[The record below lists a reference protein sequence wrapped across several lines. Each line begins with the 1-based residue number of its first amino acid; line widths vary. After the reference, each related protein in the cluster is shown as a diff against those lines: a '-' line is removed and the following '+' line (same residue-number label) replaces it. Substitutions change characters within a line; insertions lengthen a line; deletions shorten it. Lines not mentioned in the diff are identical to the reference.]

1 MGVYSSYPKKRTIS
15 SDEESLD
22 RETNNYLS
30 LAGVRSSRLGRLSIS
45 EGVMKQTFAIGIGGA
60 AGQGVA
66 TPGDIFAKIF
76 SRRGLNLNAYNAY
89 QSIIRGGHTFL
100 TIRTGPEKV
109 TNMGDRIDLFIP
121 LNQDSMDRHLKLL
134 TAGAACIFNAD
145 TIQPASA
152 ADGVQLCA
160 LPVAELADITR
171 NKVAQ
176 NTLAIGAGLHMM
188 GIGFQ
193 ALEGVLKEQ
202 FKKKGDAVVAENV
215 GVARAGYDYAAAHFR
230 AFPNP
235 LPKTESRYAI
245 LSGNIAMAMGGAAA
259 GVKFYCAYPMS
270 PSTGVLHWMAA
281 HARKAGIM
289 VRQVEDEIGVINMT
303 IGAAHAGVRAMCAT
317 SGGGFALMSE
327 GLVMS
332 AMMETP
338 VVVINCQRAGPSTGV
353 PTKTEQGDLWQM
365 LGAAFGD
372 YPRAIV
378 APLDIADC
386 FKVIPEM
393 FNLVD
398 RFQCPG
404 LVLCDLLLSEGRL
417 SVHPEDLDFSPF
429 IDRGEPIT
437 ASNGDAAAATP
448 VTKADYKRYLF
459 TESGISPRAVPG
471 VPGHVHT
478 VATDEHEEAG
488 VLISDEFTNPV
499 KRRAMMEKRM
509 RKVAGIEAAVSPPPL
524 WGPRDA
530 DVTLI
535 GWGSTKG
542 VIEEACEILN
552 EQGISA
558 DQLQIRWLVPLHGEA
573 ILEILKN
580 SRHTIIVENNF
591 SGQFARY
598 LRSETSFVPNGHIRK
613 YDGEPFMPH
622 HLVEAVKAQLAGNT
636 KLSVPMH
643 EIMV

>member
-1 MGVYSSYPKKRTIS
+1 
-15 SDEESLD
+15 
-22 RETNNYLS
+22 
-30 LAGVRSSRLGRLSIS
+30 
-45 EGVMKQTFAIGIGGA
+45 MKQTFAIAIGGA

-89 QSIIRGGHTFL
+89 QSIIRGGHTLL
-100 TIRTGPEKV
+100 TIRAGPEKV
-109 TNMGDRIDLFIP
+109 TNMGDRIDLLIP
-121 LNQDSMDRHLKLL
+121 LNQDTMDRHLGLL
-134 TAGAACIFNAD
+134 RAGAACIYNAD
-145 TIQPASA
+145 TIKPGVAAS
-152 ADGVQLCA
+152 GVQLCPH
-160 LPVAELADITR
+160 PVSELADFTR

-176 NTLAIGAGLHMM
+176 NTLALGAGLHMM
-188 GIGFQ
+188 GIGFP
-193 ALEGVLKEQ
+193 ALEEVLREQ
-202 FKKKGDAVVAENV
+202 FKKKGEAVVAENI

-230 AFPNP
+230 AFANP
-235 LPKTESRYAI
+235 LPKMEKRYAV
-245 LSGNIAMAMGGAAA
+245 LSGNTALAMGGAAA

-289 VRQVEDEIGVINMT
+289 VRQVEDEIGVINMA
-303 IGAAHAGVRAMCAT
+303 IGAAHGGVRAMCAT

-327 GLVMS
+327 GLGMS
-332 AMMETP
+332 AMIETP

-372 YPRAIV
+372 YPRVIAP
-378 APLDIADC
+378 PLDIGDC
-386 FKVIPEM
+386 FKLIPEI
-393 FNLVD
+393 FNVAD

-417 SVHPEDLDFSPF
+417 SVDPKDLDFSTA
-429 IDRGEPIT
+429 IDRGELIT
-437 ASNGDAAAATP
+437 SSNGNGAGAEVATNGS
-448 VTKADYKRYLF
+448 YKRYKI

-471 VPGHVHT
+471 VPEHIHT
-478 VATDEHEEAG
+478 VATDEHMEDG

-509 RKVAGIEAAVSPPPL
+509 RKVAGIEAAVAPPKL
-524 WGPRDA
+524 MGPRDA
-530 DVTLI
+530 EVTLI

-542 VIEEACEILN
+542 VIEESCEILN

-558 DQLQIRWLVPLHGEA
+558 NHLQIRWLVPLHGEA
-573 ILEILKN
+573 ILQILKGA
-580 SRHTIIVENNF
+580 RHTIIVENNY

-598 LRSETSFVPNGHIRK
+598 LRSETSFVPDGHIRK

-622 HLVEAVKAQLAGNT
+622 HIVEAVKEQLAGKT
-636 KLSVPMH
+636 KLSVPAH

>member
-1 MGVYSSYPKKRTIS
+1 
-15 SDEESLD
+15 
-22 RETNNYLS
+22 
-30 LAGVRSSRLGRLSIS
+30 
-45 EGVMKQTFAIGIGGA
+45 MKQTFTIAIGGA

-76 SRRGLNLNAYNAY
+76 SRRGLHLNAYNAY

-100 TIRTGPEKV
+100 TIRTGPDKV
-109 TNMGDRIDLFIP
+109 SNMGDRLDLLIP
-121 LNQDSMDRHLKLL
+121 LNQDAMDRHLGLL
-134 TAGAACIFNAD
+134 REGAACVYNAD
-145 TIQPASA
+145 TIKPGDA
-152 ADGVQLCA
+152 AHGAALCP
-160 LPVAELADITR
+160 LPVSKLADISR

-176 NTLAIGAGLHMM
+176 NTLAVGAGLNMM

-193 ALEGVLKEQ
+193 ALEEVLTEQ
-202 FKKKGDAVVAENV
+202 FQKKGTAVVSENV
-215 GVARAGYDYAAAHFR
+215 DIARAGYEYAAANFR
-230 AFPNP
+230 PFGWA
-235 LPKTESRYAI
+235 LPMTNNRYAV

-281 HARKAGIM
+281 HARKANIM
-289 VRQVEDEIGVINMT
+289 VRQVEDEIGVVNMA
-303 IGAAHAGVRAMCAT
+303 IGAAHAGVRSMCAT

-327 GLVMS
+327 GLGLS

-338 VVVINCQRAGPSTGV
+338 VVVIDCQRAGPSTGV

-372 YPRAIV
+372 YPRAIA
-378 APLDIADC
+378 APLDIGDC
-386 FKVIPEM
+386 FKIIPEI
-393 FNLVD
+393 FNIAD
-398 RFQCPG
+398 CYQCPG
-404 LVLCDLLLSEGRL
+404 IVLCDLLLSEGRL
-417 SVHPEDLDFSPF
+417 SVDPKDLDFAPVV
-429 IDRGEPIT
+429 DRGELIT
-437 ASNGDAAAATP
+437 EAPTATSGDGA
-448 VTKADYKRYLF
+448 YKRYKI

-471 VPGHVHT
+471 VPGHTHT
-478 VATDEHEEAG
+478 AASDEHDEDG
-488 VLISDEFTNPV
+488 VLISDEFTNPT

-509 RKVAGIEAAVSPPPL
+509 RKVAGIEAVVPPPEL

-542 VIEEACEILN
+542 VIDEACEILT

-558 DQLQIRWLVPLHGEA
+558 NQLQIRWLVPLHGDA
-573 ILEILKN
+573 ILSILKDA
-580 SRHTIIVENNF
+580 RHTIIVENNY

-622 HLVEAVKAQLAGNT
+622 HIVEAVKEQLSG
-636 KLSVPMH
+636 KSRLSVPTH
-643 EIMV
+643 EILV

>member
-1 MGVYSSYPKKRTIS
+1 
-15 SDEESLD
+15 
-22 RETNNYLS
+22 
-30 LAGVRSSRLGRLSIS
+30 
-45 EGVMKQTFAIGIGGA
+45 MKQTFAIGIGGA

-100 TIRTGPEKV
+100 TIRTGTEKV
-109 TNMGDRIDLFIP
+109 TNMGDRIDLLIP
-121 LNQDSMDRHLKLL
+121 LNQDSMDRHLRLL
-134 TAGAACIFNAD
+134 GRGAACIYNAD
-145 TIQPASA
+145 TITPASP
-152 ADGVQLCA
+152 ADGVQLCP
-160 LPVAELADITR
+160 LPVSQLADITR

-188 GIGFQ
+188 GVGFQ
-193 ALEGVLKEQ
+193 ALENVLGEQ
-202 FKKKGDAVVAENV
+202 FKKKGEAVVTENV
-215 GVARAGYDYAAAHFR
+215 GIARAGYDHAAAHFT

-235 LPKTESRYAI
+235 LPKTENRYAI

-289 VRQVEDEIGVINMT
+289 VRQVEDEIGVINMA

-327 GLVMS
+327 GLGMS
-332 AMMETP
+332 AMIETP
-338 VVVINCQRAGPSTGV
+338 VVVIDCQRAGPSTGV

-372 YPRAIV
+372 YPRVIV
-378 APLDIADC
+378 APLDITDC
-386 FKVIPEM
+386 FKLIPEM

-417 SVHPEDLDFSPF
+417 GVDPKDLDFSPP
-429 IDRGEPIT
+429 IDRGELIT
-437 ASNGDAAAATP
+437 HTHGNGGGPAVGKNGD
-448 VTKADYKRYLF
+448 YLRYRN
-459 TESGISPRAVPG
+459 TESGISPRAIPG
-471 VPGHVHT
+471 VPGYIHT
-478 VATDEHEEAG
+478 AATDEHQEDG
-488 VLISDEFTNPV
+488 VLISDEFTNPA

-509 RKVAGIEAAVSPPPL
+509 RKVAGIEAAVSPPTL
-524 WGPRDA
+524 SGPRDA

-558 DQLQIRWLVPLHGEA
+558 NQLQIRWLVPLHGEA
-573 ILEILKN
+573 ILEILGGT
-580 SRHTIIVENNF
+580 RHAIIVENNY

-598 LRSETSFVPNGHIRK
+598 LRSETSFVADGHIRK

-622 HLVEAVKAQLAGNT
+622 HIVEAVKEQLAGKT
-636 KLSVPMH
+636 KLSVPAH
-643 EIMV
+643 EILV

>member
-1 MGVYSSYPKKRTIS
+1 MR
-15 SDEESLD
+15 
-22 RETNNYLS
+22 
-30 LAGVRSSRLGRLSIS
+30 
-45 EGVMKQTFAIGIGGA
+45 QTFAVGIGGA

-76 SRRGLNLNAYNAY
+76 SRRGLRLNAYNAY

-100 TIRTGPEKV
+100 TIRTGPDKV
-109 TNMGDRIDLFIP
+109 TNMGDRIDLLIP
-121 LNQDSMDRHLKLL
+121 LNQDAMNRHLALL
-134 TAGAACIFNAD
+134 SPGAACIYNAD
-145 TIQPASA
+145 TIKPGAA
-152 ADGVQLCA
+152 ADGVQLCP
-160 LPVAELADITR
+160 LPVSTLADIAR

-176 NTLAIGAGLHMM
+176 NTLAVGASLSMM

-193 ALEGVLKEQ
+193 ALHEVIGEQ
-202 FKKKGDAVVAENV
+202 FKKKGEAVVAENV
-215 GVARAGYDYAAAHFR
+215 GIARAGYDYATSNFQPFAR
-230 AFPNP
+230 PVP
-235 LPKTESRYAI
+235 MTENRYAV

-281 HARKAGIM
+281 HARKANIM
-289 VRQVEDEIGVINMT
+289 VRQVEDEIGVVNMA
-303 IGAAHAGVRAMCAT
+303 IGAAHAGVRSMCAT

-327 GLVMS
+327 GLGMS

-338 VVVINCQRAGPSTGV
+338 VVVIDCQRAGPSTGV

-372 YPRAIV
+372 YPRVLA
-378 APLDIADC
+378 APLDIGDC
-386 FKVIPEM
+386 FKIIPEI
-393 FNLVD
+393 FNIAD

-417 SVHPEDLDFSPF
+417 SVDPKDLDFNPV
-429 IDRGEPIT
+429 IDRGELIT
-437 ASNGDAAAATP
+437 SDTPASGTQSNGG
-448 VTKADYKRYLF
+448 YKRYKI

-471 VPGHVHT
+471 VPGYTHT
-478 VATDEHEEAG
+478 AATDEHEEDG
-488 VLISDEFTNPV
+488 VLISDEFTNPT

-509 RKVAGIEAAVSPPPL
+509 RKVTGIEAAVPPPAL
-524 WGPRDA
+524 LGPRDA
-530 DVTLI
+530 EVTLI
-535 GWGSTKG
+535 GWGSTNG
-542 VIEEACEILN
+542 VIGEACEILT

-558 DQLQIRWLVPLHGEA
+558 NQLQIRWLVPLHGEA
-573 ILEILKN
+573 ILEILKDA
-580 SRHTIIVENNF
+580 RHTFIVENNY

-598 LRSETSFVPNGHIRK
+598 LRSETSYVPNGYIRK

-622 HLVEAVKAQLAGNT
+622 HIVEAVKEQLSGKSN
-636 KLSVPMH
+636 LSVPTH